1 MSEGQGCGD
10 WQRTETSESYP
21 AVYCAIAMAVVAG
34 GFYVFQFGWVP
45 SVNHTRWGEFGDY
58 IGGVLNPGLA
68 LIAIVI
74 LLRTLHL
81 QRTEFQLQRIEL
93 TKSVKVLAEQAESL
107 RVQNFERAFFEMIR
121 LHHSIVNDL
130 ELRKDGDVTVSGRDC
145 FRTFCARFDNSL
157 KANQASSPLKEVVLA
172 YDDFHKENQSKV
184 GHYFRNLYRIM
195 RFINEADVTRKRRY
209 TGILRAQLSSY
220 ELSLM
225 FHGTLHPVGKRLRPL
240 VEKYA
245 MFDNVDRD
253 FLSKV
258 HPEVLNAFRLRAY
271 GDQRRVVAEYIRAAG
286 LPLLQRGRRE
296 RRGQEQG

>member
-1 MSEGQGCGD
+1 MSEGEGFGGWQGM
-10 WQRTETSESYP
+10 ETSEVRTKSHS
-21 AVYCAIAMAVVAG
+21 AVYCAVAMAVVAC

-58 IGGVLNPGLA
+58 LGGVLNPGLA

-81 QRTEFQLQRIEL
+81 QRTEFQLQRIA
-93 TKSVKVLAEQAESL
+93 LAEQAKSL

-121 LHHSIVNDL
+121 LHHNIVNDL

-145 FRTFCARFDNSL
+145 FRTFCVRFDNCL
-157 KANQASSPLKEVVLA
+157 KAKQASSPLERIELA
-172 YDDFHKENQSKV
+172 YDDFHKDNQSKV

-195 RFINEADVTRKRRY
+195 KFVDEADVTRKKRY

-225 FHGTLHPVGKRLRPL
+225 FHGTLHRVGKKLRPL
-240 VEKYA
+240 VEKYS

-271 GDQRRVVAEYIRAAG
+271 GDQCKIVAEYIRAAG
-286 LPLLQRGRRE
+286 LPLLSPAGASDD
-296 RRGQEQG
+296 GQEDG